1 MTKKEYE
8 SLKENESII
17 LITKYFD
24 KGRKTKRFIKYT
36 NNKGL
41 KGVLIGICFYTLK
54 DIEIVKAGE

>member
-1 MTKKEYE
+1 MTQKEYD
-8 SLKENESII
+8 SLKENETTI

-36 NNKGL
+36 NYKGL

-54 DIEIVKAGE
+54 DIEIINN